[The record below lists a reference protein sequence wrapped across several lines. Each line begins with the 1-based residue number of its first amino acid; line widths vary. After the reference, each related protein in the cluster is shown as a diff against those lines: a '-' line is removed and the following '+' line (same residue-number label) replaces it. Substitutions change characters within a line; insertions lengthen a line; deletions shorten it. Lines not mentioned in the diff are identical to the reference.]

1 MKQIDNTIYA
11 DEGKVLKY
19 KNSDTFFG
27 NVVYLGYRLMMD
39 GSIIYDTILDFD
51 EVDEITDNDLNIEE
65 I

>member
-1 MKQIDNTIYA
+1 
-11 DEGKVLKY
+11 
-19 KNSDTFFG
+19 
-27 NVVYLGYRLMMD
+27 MMD